1 MIAETPMFD
10 CQSCGACCSYSAEWP
25 RFSTEDE
32 ADLAQIPEALVAAD
46 FSGMRCDGVRCAA
59 LTGEVGKHTACS
71 IHPVRP
77 DVCRICM
84 PGDVECLTARAAFGL

>member
-1 MIAETPMFD
+1 MIPDLPVFD
-10 CQSCGACCSYSAEWP
+10 CQRCGACCSYTAAWP

-32 ADLAQIPEALVAAD
+32 ADLAQIPQALVAD
-46 FSGMRCDGVRCAA
+46 DLSGMRCAGRRCAA
-59 LTGEVGKHTACS
+59 LVGEVGAHTTCS

-84 PGDVECLTARAAFGL
+84 PGDAECLLARTAFGL